1 MFGAVIAFGAVT
13 SSADAQQASSSGGT
27 GSATT
32 TAVPSIPSP
41 STNVSPS
48 SGKAVIDAAKRS
60 GQVNAKGLI
69 SVPLKGKPP
78 AQQKRAPDPTAK
90 TPEAQPGQV
99 KEPEKTEDLSKKGPI
114 KKVEDPAD
122 SEPIATAQS
131 SSSSST
137 IQNNIS
143 TDKGEADKTFQKA
156 WEPPMNGS
164 YTQSYTFKI
173 PSYRGLEPKLTL
185 VYDSNKAIRPKG
197 ATSGMLGRGWRFD
210 GLSEI
215 IRASRT
221 DGAPR
226 FDTTDVYNLDGSE
239 MAPCGTGVT
248 GASCAAGGTHTTR
261 LENYRKI
268 SFDSGTNTWTVTSRD
283 GTAYKYDSIGTFTY
297 SSTPSANVT
306 SNYRW
311 LLKTITDT
319 NGNVVTYN
327 YSCTALPYCL
337 VSTISYNG
345 TVITFH
351 YETRPD
357 NLHHGNTAGIT
368 TIDKRLKTVDVQT
381 SGSRVAA
388 YALAYDAS
396 TATLAS
402 RMTSVTPYGKDATI
416 ANGAVT
422 GGSSLPATTFTYE
435 NGTASTA
442 AATHSVLEWVGR
454 PYHNLFAQI
463 SGGNYE
469 YKWVLGDFNGDNR
482 TDILRLETQPA
493 CDDSYSDPYCG
504 EIEPNAVIYY
514 GTATGLSNTSTNITI
529 PGIDDPLPGT
539 HSSSFLGESWIAKDF
554 DGDGKDELVRLLN
567 YGEYGDNGLVDS
579 DRAQYFKLSGTVFQ
593 LKHTLVIS
601 QYESL
606 FDSRMDFPVVD
617 LEADGKYEVYI
628 SVPWPERKVLYVTSN
643 EQLALKDVA
652 SGPVAVYGEIPIYR
666 DNPRRFLLPGDF
678 NGDGKTDIFD
688 ALTGQLW
695 LSDGQKFVLAST
707 STPLDILNDHLYCST
722 SADDPKTC
730 IAPAVGDF
738 NGDGL
743 ADIVEPRR
751 SGYSNISFRVHLS
764 TGSAFQYSTWFTL
777 PGPQN
782 SEFPIL
788 TGDFD
793 GDGRTD
799 IALSNQYQSTFTDY
813 TFLSRGNSF
822 ASVNLLEPPVSGK
835 TPAIKVVA
843 DFNGDG
849 RADILYRAPPSTLTM
864 KVSVTQGTYPDLM
877 TSVKNQFGGI
887 TSLTYTPSTNWT
899 NNYLPFVL
907 QTISMVRQDNGTG
920 VIGDTYFGYSG
931 GFFDNVERRFL
942 GFRNASSVLPCNAG
956 ETVCPERH
964 YTFRQDVAS
973 AGALEKLEH
982 WNGSPTGG
990 GTLLREDVETWVVNT
1005 NPATLPY
1012 RAQNTVSE
1020 RISYDGGV
1028 TKTSRIE
1035 RTFDIYNNRTL
1046 VVEKGDIATTADDR
1060 QISRTFLPNTTNYIV
1075 SLPAK
1080 ERRLNGTGTLLAETF
1095 FYYDG
1100 ATTWNQTVGTKGEL
1114 TKQEAWLDQPPSG
1127 GSNLVATTFE
1137 YDTYGNRTAIVD
1149 PLGQR
1154 TETIFDAT
1162 YHLFPIETRNPL
1174 YFGGDSRQKMTAV
1187 FDAVCQRPTQTTE
1200 FDNPATTATYDAFC
1214 RTATITSPGGKVTTV
1229 VRQNEGVPGTQN
1241 MREDV
1246 TPPSGVTATVTP
1258 SAEWYDGFGRVVLSG
1273 KSAPAPHTWIYTATH
1288 FHARG
1293 ERQSQSLPYYA
1304 DQSASAQF
1312 STFTYDAL
1320 NRLIL
1325 TTLPDAA
1332 TITNAYS
1339 GGGYAFNTVTVRDEL
1354 GRDTR
1359 THHDGHGRVVQIERF
1374 TGNSGQVGGTP
1385 NRMTMVYDPLDR
1397 ITTITDEPGN
1407 TWTYT
1412 YDSLGR
1418 RLTANDPNHGLWTFT
1433 YDVAARMTEQ
1443 LDANGAKTTF
1453 QYDGRDRLTRRDHFP
1468 SGSSTATAWHVNTYD
1483 QARTGY
1489 YNTGQLTA
1497 SNGPWGSTE
1506 HDYDA
1511 NGNLVRRA
1519 WSLNS
1524 TSYSITHGHD
1534 TGGYLFKKI
1543 YSDGDSVGSDT
1554 SQWTYD
1560 EAQRLVAI
1568 PGHVTSFTY
1577 NARGQVT
1584 QAVYANGVTTT
1595 NTYNDQRGW
1604 LTRVQT
1610 TKGATV
1616 LQDITFTR
1624 GPTGRINAIT
1634 HTGRAN
1640 DSWTYTYDDLDRL
1653 TGATNVG
1660 DPNLTQTFTYDSAH
1674 NMTFNSK
1681 VGTYT
1686 YPTQGSGAVRP
1697 HAATQAGPYALTY
1710 DAAGNLKS
1718 KVGNGINHQLTWD
1731 AENKLSKVMIGAT
1744 EYNYIY
1750 GADNARVI
1758 KRKVLTAGNED
1769 TLYLDKD
1776 AEISPTGEWTKY
1788 VHTDVKRR
1796 GNGTGAAKF
1805 FHHRDHLKSIRV
1817 ISDST
1822 GAEVKRTIYLAFGKK
1837 EIQTGTHTESK
1848 GYIGQRH
1855 DEETGYLFLNARYYD
1870 PELARFISPDWW
1882 DPNKAGVGT
1891 NRYSYSFNDPINK
1904 SDENGH
1910 VFNIVAAVAFEVAL
1924 EAAVQGIEVAAGV
1937 RDGFSIGELG
1947 TAAAGGLLGGGK
1959 AVASVARAGRRIAG
1973 AAKKAATKSQKS
1985 VKAFD
1990 VGTVEDL
1997 KSRSKV
2003 GDKLDVHH
2011 SPQARPAEQVIPGFD
2026 REKKAI
2032 GITLPRKMHRDIPTV
2047 KGPYRG
2053 HPRDLLA
2060 KSLRDLR
2067 QQNVPRSAVK
2077 KVRDLNKKMHGK
2089 AFRGKGRSL
2098 RGRSRLGRTDRE
2110 KDKGKNKTDKDENNN
2125 AQDEDAGDTGQ

>member
-1 MFGAVIAFGAVT
+1 MRTTVRSCFSSRFFLCVFGAAVAFSTVI
-13 SSADAQQASSSGGT
+13 SPADAQQATNSGST
-27 GSATT
+27 SNAATT
-32 TAVPSIPSP
+32 AAPSIPSP

-48 SGKAVIDAAKRS
+48 SGKAVLDAAKRS
-60 GQVNAKGLI
+60 GQVNANGLI
-69 SVPLKGKPP
+69 SVPLKGKSPP
-78 AQQKRAPDPTAK
+78 QQKRAPDPKAK
-90 TPEAQPGQV
+90 TPDAQPGQV
-99 KEPEKTEDLSKKGPI
+99 KEPEKTKDLSKKGPI
-114 KKVEDPAD
+114 KKVEDPAT
-122 SEPIATAQS
+122 SAPIASAQS
-131 SSSSST
+131 SSSSG
-137 IQNNIS
+137 IVPVHIS

-173 PSYRGLEPKLTL
+173 PSFRGLEPKLTL

-226 FDTTDVYNLDGSE
+226 FDTTDVYNLDGGE

-248 GASCAAGGTHTTR
+248 GASCTAGGTHTTR
-261 LENYRKI
+261 LESYRKI
-268 SFDSGTNTWTVTSRD
+268 SFDSGTNTWTVTNRD
-283 GTAYKYDSIGTFTY
+283 GTAFKYDSIGTFTY

-311 LLKTITDT
+311 LLKTITDS

-327 YSCTALPYCL
+327 YTCTALPYCV

-381 SGSRVAA
+381 SGSRVSA

-402 RMTSVTPYGKDATI
+402 RLTSVTPYGKDATI
-416 ANGAVT
+416 GNGAVN
-422 GGSSLPATTFTYE
+422 GGSSLPATSFTYE
-435 NGTASTA
+435 NGTTSQNLVTDTLFQNIGKPYVWEDAWNSSTLA
-442 AATHSVLEWVGR
+442 DK
-454 PYHNLFAQI
+454 
-463 SGGNYE
+463 
-469 YKWVLGDFNGDNR
+469 YKYVFGDFNGDGR
-482 TDILRLETQPA
+482 TDILALQTQGLCNDP
-493 CDDSYSDPYCG
+493 DPSEGDPLNPYCG
-504 EIEPNAVIYY
+504 EISFGKMFY
-514 GTATGLSNTSTNITI
+514 GTATGLSSTPVHIGTPAIT
-529 PGIDDPLPGT
+529 DPAQYVAKSEY
-539 HSSSFLGESWIAKDF
+539 HGELWIAKDF
-554 DGDGKDELVRLLN
+554 DGDGKDELVRLMN
-567 YGEYGDNGLVDS
+567 VGDLLDDEGSGVGANDI
-579 DRAQYFKLSGTVFQ
+579 AQYFKLNGTTLE
-593 LKHTLVIS
+593 LKHTLNFGTYQAFEPAMDYPS
-601 QYESL
+601 GD
-606 FDSRMDFPVVD
+606 FD
-617 LEADGKYEVYI
+617 ADGKYAIYMGKNI
-628 SVPWPERKVLYVTSN
+628 NSPPSVLSRLLYVNASQ
-643 EQLALKDVA
+643 QLAIKSFDGPPAVRAPVA
-652 SGPVAVYGEIPIYR
+652 SHAV
-666 DNPRRFLLPGDF
+666 DPRPRLLAGDF
-678 NGDGKTDIFD
+678 NGDGKTDIFY
-688 ALTGQLW
+688 AVTGELY
-695 LSDGQKFVLAST
+695 LSDSLKLVVAST
-707 STPLDILNDHLYCST
+707 STPLETGNMHLYCTQSE
-722 SADDPKTC
+722 DDPREC
-730 IAPAVGDF
+730 VQAVVGDF

-743 ADIVEPRR
+743 ADIAEPRVVGT
-751 SGYSNISFRVHLS
+751 SGEIRVHLS
-764 TGSAFQYSTWFTL
+764 TGTGFQYSTWYTSATG
-777 PGPQN
+777 PGRM
-782 SEFPIL
+782 L
-788 TGDFD
+788 AGDLD

-799 IALSNQYQSTFTDY
+799 IGLYGQDKTLA
-813 TFLSRGNSF
+813 SRGTSF
-822 ASVNLLEPPVSGK
+822 VEVTNQMDPPISGGIISIS
-835 TPAIKVVA
+835 TTRAVA

-849 RADILYRAPPSTLTM
+849 RADILYQAPQSGPTVTM
-864 KVSVTQGTYPDLM
+864 KVVVTAGQYPDLM
-877 TSVKNQFGGI
+877 TSVKNKFGGT
-887 TSLTYTPSTNWT
+887 TSLTYTPSSNWT
-899 NNYLPFVL
+899 NNYLPIIL

-920 VIGDTYFGYSG
+920 VIGDTFFGYSG

-973 AGALEKLEH
+973 AGAIEKLEH

-1005 NPATLPY
+1005 NPAALPY
-1012 RAQNTVSE
+1012 TAQNTESE
-1020 RISYDGGV
+1020 RISHDGGV

-1035 RTFDIYNNRTL
+1035 RAFDIYNNQTL

-1060 QISRTFLPNTTNYIV
+1060 QIARTFLPNTTNYIV
-1075 SLPAK
+1075 NLPAK

-1137 YDTYGNRTAIVD
+1137 YDTYGNRTATVD

-1174 YFGGDSRQKMTAV
+1174 YFGGDTRQKMTAV
-1187 FDAVCQRPTQTTE
+1187 FDAVCQRPTQMTE
-1200 FDNPATTATYDAFC
+1200 FDNPSTTATYDPFC

-1229 VRQNEGVPGTQN
+1229 VRQNEGVPGSQTMHEN
-1241 MREDV
+1241 V
-1246 TPPSGVTATVTP
+1246 TPPSGVSTTVTD
-1258 SAEWYDGFGRVVLSG
+1258 SAEWYDGFGRVVLAG
-1273 KSAPAPHTWIYTATH
+1273 KSAPAPHGWIYTATL

-1293 ERQSQSLPYYA
+1293 EKQSQSMPYYA

-1312 STFTYDAL
+1312 TTFTYDAL
-1320 NRLIL
+1320 NRLTL

-1332 TITNAYS
+1332 TITSTYS
-1339 GGGYAFNTVTVRDEL
+1339 GGGYAFSTITVRDEL

-1359 THHDGHGRVVQIERF
+1359 THNDGHGRTVQIERF

-1385 NRMTMVYDPLDR
+1385 NRMTMVHDPLDR

-1412 YDSLGR
+1412 YDSLSR

-1433 YDVAARMTEQ
+1433 YDAAGRMTEQ

-1453 QYDGRDRLTRRDHFP
+1453 QYDARDRLTRRDHFP

-1489 YNTGQLTA
+1489 FNTGQQTG

-1511 NGNLVRRA
+1511 NGNRVRRA
-1519 WSLNS
+1519 WSLNA

-1534 TGGYLFKKI
+1534 AGGYLFKKV

-1560 EAQRLVAI
+1560 EAQRLITI

-1634 HTGRAN
+1634 HTGRPN

-1653 TGATNVG
+1653 TGAANTG
-1660 DPNLTQTFTYDSAH
+1660 DPTLSQTFTYDSAH

-1776 AEISPTGEWTKY
+1776 AEISPTGVWTKY
-1788 VHTDVKRR
+1788 VHADVKRR

-1805 FHHRDHLKSIRV
+1805 FHHRDHLKTIRV
-1817 ISDST
+1817 ISDSSGT
-1822 GAEVKRTIYLAFGKK
+1822 EVKRTIYLAFGKK
-1837 EIQTGTHTESK
+1837 EIETGTHNEPK

-1855 DEETGYLFLNARYYD
+1855 DEETGYHFLNARYMD
-1870 PELARFISPDWW
+1870 PELGRFISPDWW
-1882 DPNKAGVGT
+1882 DPNKQGVGT
-1891 NRYSYSFNDPINK
+1891 NRYSYAFNDPINK

-1910 VFNIVAAVAFEVAL
+1910 VVPLSPPAIGFVAGFTAAVVVDAVTGKLGLGTLSRGFATGL
-1924 EAAVQGIEVAAGV
+1924 TGAAIGLGLSAQAAPWACLGNV
-1937 RDGFSIGELG
+1937 RDYRRCVCWHHWLG
-1947 TAAAGGLLGGGK
+1947 
-1959 AVASVARAGRRIAG
+1959 
-1973 AAKKAATKSQKS
+1973 
-1985 VKAFD
+1985 
-1990 VGTVEDL
+1990 
-1997 KSRSKV
+1997 SR
-2003 GDKLDVHH
+2003 
-2011 SPQARPAEQVIPGFD
+2011 
-2026 REKKAI
+2026 
-2032 GITLPRKMHRDIPTV
+2032 
-2047 KGPYRG
+2047 Y
-2053 HPRDLLA
+2053 
-2060 KSLRDLR
+2060 
-2067 QQNVPRSAVK
+2067 
-2077 KVRDLNKKMHGK
+2077 
-2089 AFRGKGRSL
+2089 
-2098 RGRSRLGRTDRE
+2098 
-2110 KDKGKNKTDKDENNN
+2110 
-2125 AQDEDAGDTGQ
+2125 